1 MRDVGSL
8 NGTYV
13 NRQRIDEATLH
24 TGDEVQIGKFRL
36 VFYAGTGDDRV
47 SPERVARESRLRAA
61 MTIGAVLA
69 QLQPDFPD
77 VTISKIR
84 FLEAE
89 GLVTP
94 SRTGSGYRTFSG
106 EDLERLRYILTAQ
119 RDRFWPLK
127 VIRDALDALD
137 RGLQPAGPQEAPSR
151 PTVPPADVDP
161 ALPTAGDLTR
171 ASSLRLTARRAARGG
186 RARRDHLHRAGPPS
200 GCCVPTPRATTASA
214 ALAVARAA
222 GALAAYGVEPRHLR
236 PFRTAADREIGLVQQ
251 VTSPMRGRGTAGR
264 AAAGEDPTPQLLALC
279 IALHASLVRA
289 GLDHG

>member
-1 MRDVGSL
+1 M
-8 NGTYV
+8 
-13 NRQRIDEATLH
+13 
-24 TGDEVQIGKFRL
+24 
-36 VFYAGTGDDRV
+36 
-47 SPERVARESRLRAA
+47 SPERERRSLLRADDDR
-61 MTIGAVLA
+61 AVLA

-137 RGLQPAGPQEAPSR
+137 RGLKPAGPRRRRRGR
-151 PTVPPADVDP
+151 PYPPADVDP

-171 ASSLRLTARRAARGG
+171 ASSLRLTAAEVREAAGLDATTFNELTTFGLLRP
-186 RARRDHLHRAGPPS
+186 DPAG
-200 GCCVPTPRATTASA
+200 TTASRPWPSP
-214 ALAVARAA
+214 ARPGA
-222 GALAAYGVEPRHLR
+222 GGVRVEP
-236 PFRTAADREIGLVQQ
+236 PPPAAFRTAADREIGLVQQ
-251 VTSPMRGRGTAGR
+251 VTSPMRGRGTAGGR
-264 AAAGEDPTPQLLALC
+264 RGGGPTPELLALC
-279 IALHASLVRA
+279 IALPLRRSGRA
-289 GLDHG
+289 PTDGAAE